1 MKSKDLSLEQ
11 VDSIIEFF
19 SNGDHSKVLKHI
31 KDLHED
37 YPNNAFLLNIEG
49 LCYSSTGEFDRAISS
64 FKESISLKTKNLDAM
79 YNLGNTYRE
88 VNQHGNAIDLYK
100 EIIEILPEHIGALH
114 NLGVTLQELGKLNEA
129 IDHYEQAKILH
140 PDNSDIRVN
149 LGYIFQSKGQFNE
162 AIEEY
167 EIALKIDS
175 NNEVIINNLGAC
187 LRELGFI
194 DEAIENFKKSL
205 KINPEYAEAHFNL
218 GYAYQDLGKI
228 NLAISEYERAIS
240 INNHA
245 MSYHS
250 ISHLKNFAVDDNL
263 IPKMQAIL
271 QSNELSPS
279 ERIHICR
286 ALSNI
291 FEKLGLKTEFYK
303 YLDESNKLQKRKL
316 NYSLDKTKNEFI
328 SIKKLFEETQP
339 QAKKSSA
346 SPPLN
351 IRPIFILGM
360 PRSGTSLVEQ
370 IISSHYKV
378 YGAGELYTLS
388 KLISP
393 VIDNFISGD
402 IIQLN
407 ETSNRFIRNQYLEML
422 SSFNT
427 QENIITDKLPLNFQ
441 YIGFILSAIPEAKI
455 IHVKRDAKATCW
467 SNYKYYFESK
477 KNGYSNDFVD
487 LAGFYKLY
495 LDLMSYWHELFPS
508 KIYDLCYEDL
518 TTNQAE
524 ETRKLL
530 DYCDLDWDENCLYF
544 YDNDRPV
551 KTISALQVRKKM
563 YQGSS
568 DAWKEHWAHIQP
580 LINAL
585 DCD

>member
-1 MKSKDLSLEQ
+1 MKSKELTSNQ
-11 VDSIIEFF
+11 IDSIIELY
-19 SNGDHSKVLKHI
+19 SNGNSDEVLSEI
-31 KDLHED
+31 KDLLRDH
-37 YPNNAFLLNIEG
+37 PNNPFLLNIQG
-49 LCYSSTGEFDRAISS
+49 LCYSAIEEFDKAI
-64 FKESISLKTKNLDAM
+64 ISLKKSISFKAENLDAM
-79 YNLGNTYRE
+79 YNLGNLYRQ
-88 VNQHGNAIDLYK
+88 VNQPDKAIEIYHQ
-100 EIIEILPEHIGALH
+100 IIEMFPEHIGAQY

-129 IDHYEQAKILH
+129 IDHYDQAKAIH
-140 PDNSDIRVN
+140 PENGDIRIN
-149 LGYIFQSKGQFNE
+149 LGYIFQTKGQFNE

-167 EIALKIDS
+167 EVALKIDS
-175 NNEVIINNLGAC
+175 KNEVTINNLGAC

-194 DEAIENFKKSL
+194 DEAIESFQKSL
-205 KINPEYAEAHFNL
+205 KINPDYADAHFNL

-228 NLAISEYERAIS
+228 NSAISEYQKAIS

-250 ISHLKNFAVDDNL
+250 ISHLKNFTLDDNI

-271 QSNELSPS
+271 QSNNLSPS

-303 YLDESNKLQKRKL
+303 YLDESNKLQKLEL
-316 NYSLDKTKNEFI
+316 NYSLVKTKNEFK
-328 SIKKLFEETQP
+328 SIKKLLGETP
-339 QAKKSSA
+339 PATKN
-346 SPPLN
+346 PNDNVPLN
-351 IRPIFILGM
+351 YRPIFILGM

-370 IISSHYKV
+370 IISSHHKV

-402 IIQLN
+402 ISQLK
-407 ETSNRFIRNQYLEML
+407 ETTNLFIRKQYLEML
-422 SSFNT
+422 SSFNSK
-427 QENIITDKLPLNFQ
+427 ENIITDKLPLNFQ

-455 IHVKRDAKATCW
+455 VHVKRDAVATCW

-477 KNGYSNDFVD
+477 KNGYSNDFMD
-487 LAGFYKLY
+487 LAEFYKLY
-495 LDLMSYWHELFPS
+495 LDLMNHWHSLFPD
-508 KIYDLCYEDL
+508 KIYDLSYEKL
-518 TTNQAE
+518 TMNQKE
-524 ETRKLL
+524 ETNKLL
-530 DYCDLDWDENCLYF
+530 SYCDLDWDENCLNF
-544 YDNDRPV
+544 HENDRPV

-585 DCD
+585 ESS